1 MNMAFS
7 ILDLEVG
14 SSDANIQLIIGD
26 NSKDK
31 ENNLNKIEQIFNLDN
46 IESFTLLSIATSK
59 SAQGKGIGSGL
70 ISAFNDE
77 MRKLGE
83 RYYLSVQDTNA
94 RAIGFY
100 KKMGFEEVYKCIGEI
115 QMIKKL

>member
-1 MNMAFS
+1 
-7 ILDLEVG
+7 
-14 SSDANIQLIIGD
+14 
-26 NSKDK
+26 
-31 ENNLNKIEQIFNLDN
+31 
-46 IESFTLLSIATSK
+46 
-59 SAQGKGIGSGL
+59 
-70 ISAFNDE
+70 
-77 MRKLGE
+77 MRKLAE